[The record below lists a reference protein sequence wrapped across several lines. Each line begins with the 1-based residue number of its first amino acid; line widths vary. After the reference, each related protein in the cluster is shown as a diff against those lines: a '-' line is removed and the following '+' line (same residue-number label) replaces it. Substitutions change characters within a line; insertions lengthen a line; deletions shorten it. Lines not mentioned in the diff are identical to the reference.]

1 MPKSFIPATMRLLV
15 TLLLLWSSLSVNAAD
30 QQIFSGQTKQISL
43 GPYLEIFED
52 KQADLDIF
60 DVASPAFEQRFRPV
74 GEEQLS
80 LGYSRSAF
88 WLRFSIH
95 WTDTSPLLLQLAY
108 PLLDSIVFY
117 LPNGPEDFKASK
129 AGDTLPASIR
139 ELPSPDILFSMPA
152 IAESEQTYYLR
163 VQSGGSL
170 QLPLYLW
177 STAEFTS
184 ENGKVRYIQGVY
196 YGVMLVM
203 ILYNLFLFL
212 FVKDRNYLHY
222 VVYIT
227 SYLLFQL
234 SLNGYA
240 QLYLWP
246 ENPWWANR
254 SVPFFV
260 GLVTFFAISFSR
272 QFLTTRKYMPR
283 ADWLLKGLMVFSLGI
298 MLGGLFLTYDIMA
311 PVSNIAGVLLPI
323 VLLPTGY
330 LSLRSGYR
338 PARFYVIAWSM
349 FLLGIFV
356 TGLMFTGFVPR
367 NLFTSYAMQVG
378 SAMEVVLLSIAL
390 ADRINILRR
399 EKEIAQR
406 ESTKNLQQLNEG
418 LEAQVEQRT
427 QELARHASMLE
438 QTVLERTADLR
449 HSNDELSRAVH
460 AKDQFLAT
468 MSHELR
474 TPLTAIL
481 GLSEIL
487 SGKRPGPLTDLQQRY
502 IGIISDSGNHLLALI
517 NDILDIAQIESQGME
532 LEPDW
537 IQVEDICQASL
548 ALVMPAAEKKGQHIA
563 FKRDPKTETVWAD
576 KVRLKQILVNLMGN
590 AVKFTQDGGTIGLDV
605 QGKQEDNSIE
615 FTVWDTGCGIATE
628 DLEGLF
634 KPFVQLD
641 NTFSRQHEGTGLG
654 LNLVYRLTELHGGS
668 IRVESEVGHGS
679 RFIVRLT
686 WNRDAQI
693 QVEPPAQAS
702 NLPASDAAS
711 PRTGSTTV
719 LMAEDNELNLIIL
732 SEFLTDRGFKILSAR
747 NGVEAVQ
754 MASNTHPD
762 IILMDIQMPKMD
774 GLEATRRIRAL
785 PQLASVPIIALTALV
800 MPGDKERCMEAG
812 TDSYLSKPVNLS
824 QLSEEMTSLLKK
836 HSST

>member
-15 TLLLLWSSLSVNAAD
+15 TLLLLWSSLSANAAE
-30 QQIFSGQTKQISL
+30 QQIFSGQTEQINL

-60 DVASPAFEQRFRPV
+60 DVASPAFEQRFHPV
-74 GEEQLS
+74 GKEQLS

-88 WLRFSIH
+88 WLRFSVR
-95 WTDTSPLLLQLAY
+95 WTDASPLLLQLAY

-117 LPNGPEDFKASK
+117 LPNGPEDFKASR

-139 ELPSPDILFSMPA
+139 ELPSPEILFSLPA
-152 IAESEQTYYLR
+152 IPESEQTYYLR
-163 VQSGGSL
+163 IQSRGSL

-177 STAEFTS
+177 SATAFAN

-196 YGVMLVM
+196 YGIMLVM

-227 SYLLFQL
+227 CYLLFQL

-246 ENPWWANR
+246 ENPWWADR
-254 SVPFFV
+254 AVPFSI
-260 GLVTFFAISFSR
+260 GLATFFAISFSR
-272 QFLTTRKYMPR
+272 QFLTTREYLPR
-283 ADWLLKGLMVFSLGI
+283 TDWLLRGLMVFSLGI
-298 MLGGLFLTYDIMA
+298 MLGSLALENNIMA
-311 PVSNIAGVLLPI
+311 PVSNIAGIMLPLVLLPS
-323 VLLPTGY
+323 GY
-330 LSLRSGYR
+330 LILRSGYR

-537 IQVEDICQASL
+537 IQVEDICRASL
-548 ALVMPAAEKKGQHIA
+548 ALVKPAAEKKGQHIA

-576 KVRLKQILVNLMGN
+576 KIRLKQILVNLMGN

-628 DLEGLF
+628 DLERLF

-641 NTFSRQHEGTGLG
+641 DTFSRQHEGTGLG

-668 IRVESEVGHGS
+668 IWVESEVGHGS
-679 RFIVRLT
+679 RFMVRLI
-686 WNRDAQI
+686 WNRDAQV
-693 QVEPPAQAS
+693 QAEPSTQES
-702 NLPASDAAS
+702 NLPVPDAPS
-711 PRTGSTTV
+711 PRTGSATV

-732 SEFLTDRGFKILSAR
+732 SEFLIGQGFEILSAR

-762 IILMDIQMPKMD
+762 IILMDIQMPEMD
-774 GLEATRRIRAL
+774 GLEATRRIRAM
-785 PQLASVPIIALTALV
+785 PHLASVPIIALTALV
-800 MPGDKERCMEAG
+800 MPGDKERCIEAG
-812 TDSYLSKPVNLS
+812 TNSYLSKPVNLS
-824 QLSEEMTSLLKK
+824 QLSKEMTSLLNK
-836 HSST
+836 HASA